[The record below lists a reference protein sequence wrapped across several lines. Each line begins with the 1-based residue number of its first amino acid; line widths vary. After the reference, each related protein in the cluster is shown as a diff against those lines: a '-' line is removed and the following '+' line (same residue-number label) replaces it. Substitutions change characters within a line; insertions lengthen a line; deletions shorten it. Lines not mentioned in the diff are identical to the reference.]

1 LNISFSEVKYKNI
14 APSVGLDPLWHFYDA
29 PVFDLN
35 RSRIPT
41 ALFKEIVADMDTLV
55 MQFGTLKPTLRHRQI
70 TEDARSRVLAPVSRS
85 IIVSLSDC
93 RFLNTYQIFNRLVTE
108 FAGSILN
115 TLESFASG
123 RITRDRVDYH
133 FRTCNILTVVFVQV
147 DLQVGGDDARAD
159 AIALVIEECDGKAS
173 LY

>member
-1 LNISFSEVKYKNI
+1 LNISFSEVKYKHI
-14 APSVGLDPLWHFYDA
+14 APSVGLRPLWNFSDA
-29 PVFDLN
+29 PVFDLH

-55 MQFGTLKPTLRHRQI
+55 MQFGTLRPTLRQRQI
-70 TEDARSRVLAPVSRS
+70 TEDARSRVLAPVS

-93 RFLNTYQIFNRLVTE
+93 RFLNAYQIFNRLVAE

-115 TLESFASG
+115 TPESFASG

-133 FRTCNILTVVFVQV
+133 FRTCGILTVVFVQV
-147 DLQVGGDDARAD
+147 DLQVGGPDDRLD
-159 AIALVIEECDGKAS
+159 AIAQLIEECDGQAS